1 MRRKIF
7 APAVLLA
14 TLCYLL
20 LVSSAASAGTLQAL
34 PLIGYAYGVDGNNV
48 VGQSGG
54 HGFLYNGSKY
64 SVIEP
69 PTALEGAANDIQGN
83 RIVGRFSDATGMY
96 GFLFDGSTYTT
107 LNHPLAVKGTIAA
120 GVDGNNIVGWYVDAK
135 NVPHGFL
142 FDGSAYTTIDS
153 PLGAHGT
160 QLWGISGQK
169 IVGTYFGSFSTQG
182 GFVYDGTSFT
192 NLVPPSGTTFAY
204 DVEGN
209 KVVGG
214 QGSAG
219 FIYDGSQYTQ
229 PLGGNLP
236 GINDQSFTFTGISG
250 NRLVGNYVDLPPVS
264 LPHPFIYVIP
274 EPTTLLMA
282 ASAAVG
288 VALVAACRA
297 KGRRAGERRA

>member
-1 MRRKIF
+1 MLAIF
-7 APAVLLA
+7 FAVL
-14 TLCYLL
+14 
-20 LVSSAASAGTLQAL
+20 SSLFLGDITRAGTLQAL
-34 PLIGYAYGVDGNNV
+34 PIVGFAWGVDGNNV
-48 VGQSGG
+48 VGRSGSF
-54 HGFLYNGSKY
+54 GFLYNGSTY
-64 SVIEP
+64 SVIRP
-69 PTALEGAANDIQGN
+69 ADATFSIAFDIAGS
-83 RIVGRFSDATGMY
+83 RIVGSYDNTAGTH

-120 GVDGNNIVGWYVDAK
+120 GLDGNNIVGWYLDAK

-142 FDGSAYTTIDS
+142 YDGSAYTTIDS

-169 IVGTYFGSFSTQG
+169 IVGTYFGTFSTQG

-192 NLVPPSGTTFAY
+192 NLVPHSGATFAY
-204 DVEGN
+204 DIEGN

-288 VALVAACRA
+288 VAFVAARRA
-297 KGRRAGERRA
+297 KNRRAGRNRA